1 MKPSMPRGF
10 RVYKATN
17 LLNGNFYIG
26 VTSRLLSHRK
36 NGHITTAKSR
46 KHTLFSRAISRHGA
60 ENFRFDEMY
69 LFDNQ
74 SDAFD
79 MEIML
84 ISELNPA
91 YNVEGGGVGSRH
103 RIGTKVS
110 DEVKKRISATVKK
123 RRAGIPKETQPKRLR
138 DLNLLAESK
147 RKAVKIDD
155 GRVFRSVMDAAA
167 ALGSTVSA
175 VSQAAHGHR
184 PHVKG
189 FKVEYIGRNP

>member
-26 VTSRLLSHRK
+26 VTGQLLSQRRG
-36 NGHITTAKSR
+36 GHITASKGR
-46 KHTLFSRAISRHGA
+46 KHTLFSRAILRHGS

-69 LFDNQ
+69 LFDNKR
-74 SDAFD
+74 DAFD

-91 YNVEGGGVGSRH
+91 YNIERGGVGSKH
-103 RIGTKVS
+103 LTGTKIS
-110 DEVKKRISATVKK
+110 DEVKKRISATMKK
-123 RRAGIPKETQPKRLR
+123 RRAGIPKETPIKIPR
-138 DLNLLAESK
+138 DLQRLAESK
-147 RKAVKIDD
+147 HKSVKIDD
-155 GRVFRSVMDAAA
+155 GRVFRSVIDAAA